1 MTTERAYWFAWSQ
14 ISGVGAVTL
23 QRLKQ
28 QFSSLEKAWFANH
41 QQLQQVSGL
50 GNKTIQQIIEQRSR
64 CHPEQLLTQ
73 HLQTNSQFWTPA
85 DSDYPRLLLETPT
98 PPPLLYYQGKIDPK
112 EMQGAHPLISI
123 VGTRSPTE
131 YGKRWTHKIT
141 TALAKH
147 GYTIVSGLAAG
158 IDAQAHRS
166 CLEAGGRTLAV
177 LGTGLDITYPQQNQ
191 NLYQEIPQQGAILTE
206 YPVGTKP
213 DRANFPARNRIIA
226 GLSRAVLIMEAPPKS
241 GALITAKYANEFG
254 RDLYVLPGSLDNNSA
269 IGCLGLLNQGANVI
283 LSETHL
289 LEMLGTMPQLD
300 LFQETA
306 PPPSVDLDPALTE
319 ILGAI
324 GQEPTSFDHITQ
336 TVSQTPNE
344 VSAGLLQL
352 ELLGLISQAPGMRYQ
367 KIHH

>member
-1 MTTERAYWFAWSQ
+1 MTTERAYWLAWLQ
-14 ISGVGAVTL
+14 ISGVGAVTI

-28 QFSSLEKAWFANH
+28 HFGSLETAWFASS

-50 GNKTIQQIIEQRSR
+50 GHQTIKQIIEQRSR
-64 CHPEQLLTQ
+64 CHPEQRLTQ
-73 HLQTNSQFWTPA
+73 HLETNPQFWTPA
-85 DSDYPRLLLETPT
+85 DADYPRLLLETPT
-98 PPPLLYYQGKIDPK
+98 PPPILYYQGKVDSK
-112 EMQGAHPLISI
+112 EMQGSHPLISI

-177 LGTGLDITYPQQNQ
+177 LGTGLDITYPQQNRQ
-191 NLYQEIPQQGAILTE
+191 LYQEIPQQGAILTE
-206 YPVGTKP
+206 YPTGTKP
-213 DRANFPARNRIIA
+213 DRAHFPARNRIIA
-226 GLSRAVLIMEAPPKS
+226 GLARAVLIMEAPPKS

-269 IGCLGLLNQGANVI
+269 IGCLGLLHQGAHVI

-300 LFQETA
+300 LFENQA
-306 PPPSVDLDPALTE
+306 SPLPDLDPWLAE
-319 ILGAI
+319 IFSAI
-324 GQEPTSFDHITQ
+324 ATEPTSFDHITQ
-336 TVSQTPNE
+336 KVSQTASQ

-352 ELLGLISQAPGMRYQ
+352 ELLGLISQTPGMRYQ
-367 KIHH
+367 KS